1 MATKLKCWRRNP
13 NSGRGM
19 VTYDNIDDGR
29 ILDIT
34 GFHISRRNKPTVW
47 EVEQK
52 GKDGVTEE
60 FKTKSK
66 ALKFAN
72 DYMKKHDTC

>member
-1 MATKLKCWRRNP
+1 MALKDWKRNK

-19 VTYDNIDDGR
+19 VTFDNIKDGR

-34 GFHISRRNKPTVW
+34 GFHIANIKKPTVW

-52 GKDGVTEE
+52 GRNGVTKD
-60 FKTKSK
+60 FKSK
-66 ALKFAN
+66 SQAMRFAKA
-72 DYMKKHDTC
+72 YMRKN